1 MQRNYRQIT
10 PTHTTRTS
18 KAGDSANTNVDT
30 IITGF
35 LTALLAVLAV
45 SLVVAS
51 ELQGGAL

>member
-1 MQRNYRQIT
+1 M
-10 PTHTTRTS
+10 
-18 KAGDSANTNVDT
+18 NVDA